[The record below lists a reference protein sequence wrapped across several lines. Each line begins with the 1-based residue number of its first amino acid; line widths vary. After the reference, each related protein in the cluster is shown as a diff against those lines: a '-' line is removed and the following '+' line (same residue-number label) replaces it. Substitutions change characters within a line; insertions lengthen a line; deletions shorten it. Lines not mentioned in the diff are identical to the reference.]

1 MCPPFIHVY
10 VSFSLHIFDDRNTWI
25 PVVRQAWHPSTLP
38 CHNLTCDTWPDPPL
52 PHFFDMG
59 LLFLE
64 RSPKGIKPAKFA
76 KAGTIEAG
84 GGGEGQIMVGYGPLG
99 SPNPVSPTDVVRRFR
114 LIPGPYQVFDEA
126 TAIGSAGETC
136 LGDSSSPTFL
146 APLPESGRKR
156 RPMVAISE
164 AFEPP
169 NCRTGRSFL
178 ARLDND
184 DLQVWIA
191 DEIKKFRATQR

>member
-1 MCPPFIHVY
+1 MPPFIHVY
-10 VSFSLHIFDDRNTWI
+10 VSFSLDILQSSQHLDTRGAPGMASVHIALPQSHLRHL
-25 PVVRQAWHPSTLP
+25 AGSSAATLLR
-38 CHNLTCDTWPDPPL
+38 H
-52 PHFFDMG
+52 G
-59 LLFLE
+59 AAVLE

-84 GGGEGQIMVGYGPLG
+84 GGGEVKSWSATVRLG
-99 SPNPVSPTDVVRRFR
+99 RPNPVSPTDVVRRFR

-169 NCRTGRSFL
+169 NCRTG
-178 ARLDND
+178 
-184 DLQVWIA
+184 
-191 DEIKKFRATQR
+191 KKLSGPSRQR